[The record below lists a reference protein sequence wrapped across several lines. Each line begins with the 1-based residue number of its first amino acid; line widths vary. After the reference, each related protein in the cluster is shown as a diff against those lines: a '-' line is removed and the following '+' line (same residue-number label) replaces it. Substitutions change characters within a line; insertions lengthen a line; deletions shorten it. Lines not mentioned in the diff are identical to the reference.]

1 MYHKQGTDLVNVDKE
16 LVRKQGTRV
25 IQRDFSKI
33 VDGKIR
39 HDSDAISL
47 AIMQIVLSD
56 IRYSLKDKKVM
67 TLALEAVL
75 RKHKKTQNIKDKKL
89 KKAEKNA
96 RKKNEKIVKKLRKE
110 GKTEKEIEDIVFKE
124 ITTKEELLS
133 NIEKKEKEKKK
144 GKGDSYT
151 SKFIE
156 KYNDRISAIKNL
168 DPKESEEEKKLFENF
183 FKKTRKID
191 NTGKIKAQEQI
202 KTRNSNRG
210 NIKNSSSLND
220 VKREN
225 EEETKFN
232 TISIHAL
239 LDRKTKMETEPVKT
253 ISSKEEQE
261 SILKHK
267 EKEEIQ
273 KEVERL
279 ENKIV
284 EKDANILRN
293 LNNIVQ
299 NNSNNIYEK
308 DTLKKESLKDSKK
321 EGVKT
326 SFNFKEMIEEKDV
339 NIDDYF
345 KKNNDVDTELEKKRS
360 LEKLRQEFNNESKAE
375 EIENAPSLKDLV
387 KNITSGIDSDKSST
401 IFKDKLYNDDTKI
414 EERNF
419 DISVG
424 NVEGN
429 TRRQESVLS
438 RDTKVSQR
446 TMEFNISELE
456 NKIVESVEDIYKD
469 TDDSTI
475 GFKEKFEI
483 EEVEVEQP
491 KVKKKTRRQKQKQKE
506 KEKAEQL
513 MSEVSKLENLREN
526 KRRGK

>member
-75 RKHKKTQNIKDKKL
+75 RKHKKTQNIKDRKL

-124 ITTKEELLS
+124 ITTKEELIS
-133 NIEKKEKEKKK
+133 NIEEKERKK

-151 SKFIE
+151 SRFIE

-168 DPKESEEEKKLFENF
+168 DQKESEEEKKLFENF

-210 NIKNSSSLND
+210 NIKNSSTLND
-220 VKREN
+220 VKKEN

-253 ISSKEEQE
+253 IVSKEEQE
-261 SILKHK
+261 SNLKHK
-267 EKEEIQ
+267 EQEEIQ

-284 EKDANILRN
+284 EKDSNILRN
-293 LNNIVQ
+293 LNNIAQ
-299 NNSNNIYEK
+299 TKGN
-308 DTLKKESLKDSKK
+308 KE
-321 EGVKT
+321 ETVKT

-345 KKNNDVDTELEKKRS
+345 KKTNNVDTELEKKRS
-360 LEKLRQEFNNESKAE
+360 LEKLRQEFNSVGKNE

-387 KNITSGIDSDKSST
+387 KNITSGIESDKSST

-419 DISVG
+419 DISLG
-424 NVEGN
+424 NIDEN
-429 TRRQESVLS
+429 NKRQDSVLS

-469 TDDSTI
+469 TDDITI

-491 KVKKKTRRQKQKQKE
+491 KVKRKTRRQKE

-513 MSEVSKLENLREN
+513 MSEVSKLESLREN
-526 KRRGK
+526 KRKGK

>member
-75 RKHKKTQNIKDKKL
+75 RKHKKTQNIKDRKL

-124 ITTKEELLS
+124 ITTKEELIS
-133 NIEKKEKEKKK
+133 NIEEKERKK
-144 GKGDSYT
+144 GNKDPYT

-156 KYNDRISAIKNL
+156 KYNDRINAIKNI
-168 DPKESEEEKKLFENF
+168 DQKESEEEKKLFENF

-210 NIKNSSSLND
+210 NIKNSSTLND
-220 VKREN
+220 VKKEN

-273 KEVERL
+273 KEAERL

-429 TRRQESVLS
+429 IRRQESVLS

-506 KEKAEQL
+506 KEKAEKL
-513 MSEVSKLENLREN
+513 MSEVSKLESLREN